1 MQMDT
6 ISSTTA
12 TATKGPTATTTTTT
26 TTPKCELQSFS
37 SASAS
42 ASEQDELITVE
53 KGYTEVIAR
62 LSPEE
67 ERKIIR
73 KVDWHVVPLLA
84 SLMLVSFIDR
94 SNIGNARIQ
103 GMEKD
108 LKMTGTQCNI
118 AVSLFFIS
126 YGFFEVPSNIII
138 KMVQP
143 HRWLS
148 FLILAWGIIMTLMG
162 LTNSIR
168 GLYAARFFLGLAEAG
183 FGPGSAF
190 LLSLWYL
197 RSEYL
202 SRLAIWFSSVAL
214 SGAVSGLL
222 AYGIAS
228 LDGVRG
234 LGGWQCFI
242 IEGLIPISLSGVVL
256 FFLPDSP
263 ETAKFLTKKEKEFLI
278 NRLALE
284 TGSGHGRVTNSEKI
298 KPKLVFAALKDY
310 KAWFGAGIEI
320 CTILCMYGFT
330 ATTPFIIKE
339 LGYTAAN
346 AQLMTIPLYVC
357 ACISGLAFAF
367 TAERLQQRAIAIL
380 IGLSIAIIGF
390 IGQLTIPHDRLPGLT
405 YGFLFPIAIGIYSAK
420 MPILAWVSG
429 SMAPSSKRAVGIAFI
444 TGMGQFGGIAGTNMY
459 IESQRPRYPA
469 GYGTGLAACCLGMIL
484 TIILR
489 FIFVRENAKKLRYL
503 ERESEESIRERHG
516 EQKLLDMGD
525 QSPFFLYG
533 L

>member
-1 MQMDT
+1 MQADT
-6 ISSTTA
+6 ISGA
-12 TATKGPTATTTTTT
+12 TATTKEPTATTA
-26 TTPKCELQSFS
+26 PCELQSFS

-42 ASEQDELITVE
+42 ERDDLITVE
-53 KGYTEVIAR
+53 KGYTDVITS

-67 ERKIIR
+67 ERKVIR

-108 LKMTGTQCNI
+108 LKMTGVQYNT
-118 AVSLFFIS
+118 AVSLFFVS
-126 YGFFEVPSNIII
+126 YGIFEIPSNIII

-148 FLILAWGIIMTLMG
+148 FLILAWGIVMTLMG
-162 LTNSIR
+162 LTETIR
-168 GLYAARFFLGLAEAG
+168 GLYAARFFLGVAEAG
-183 FGPGSAF
+183 FGPGAAF

-222 AYGIAS
+222 AYGIGH
-228 LDGVRG
+228 LDGSKAYADLVNRI
-234 LGGWQCFI
+234 FI

-256 FFLPDSP
+256 IFLPDSP
-263 ETAKFLTKKEKEFLI
+263 ETAKFLTKREKEFLI

-310 KAWFGAGIEI
+310 KAWFGAGLEI
-320 CTILCMYGFT
+320 CSILCLYGFT

-357 ACISGLAFAF
+357 ACISGLVFAF
-367 TAERLQQRAIAIL
+367 TAERYQQRAIAIL
-380 IGLSIAIIGF
+380 IGFSIAVIGF
-390 IGQLTIPHDRLPGLT
+390 IGQLVIPHDRLPGLT
-405 YGFLFPIAIGIYSAK
+405 YGLLFPIAIGIYSVK
-420 MPILAWVSG
+420 MPILAWISG
-429 SMAPSSKRAVGIAFI
+429 SMAPSSKRAVGIALI

-469 GYGTGLAACCLGMIL
+469 GYGTGLAACGLGMIL

-489 FIFVRENAKKLRYL
+489 FIFVRENAKRVRYL
-503 ERESEESIRERHG
+503 ESESEESIREKYG